1 MSDALMSDFPLTR
14 RPAVDAVEPIR
25 FGALTLEIVTE
36 GSVLQL
42 LGQPGVFDA
51 AAAGAA
57 LAPLAP
63 NALRAA
69 GPGQWFLVSD
79 EATDIGQI
87 AARLTGIAHVV
98 DQAHGRTRLRI
109 RGPEVRRMLAKG
121 TAVDLHRQ
129 AFAISHA
136 TMTLIGHIGA
146 NLARTGEDEFEL
158 LVLRGFAESLWHEL
172 KVMSAEFA

>member
-14 RPAVDAVEPIR
+14 RPAVNAAEPSR
-25 FGALTLEIVTE
+25 SGALTLEIVTE

-42 LGQPGVFDA
+42 LGQPGRFDT

-57 LAPLAP
+57 LGPLAP

-79 EATDIGQI
+79 GAADIGQI
-87 AARLTGIAHVV
+87 AARLAGIAHVV
-98 DQAHGRTRLRI
+98 DQTHGRTRLRI
-109 RGPEVRRMLAKG
+109 RGPEVRRVLAKG

-129 AFAISHA
+129 AFAVGHA

>member
-14 RPAVDAVEPIR
+14 RPAVDAAEPIR
-25 FGALTLEIVTE
+25 FGALTLEIDTE

-42 LGQPGVFDA
+42 LGQPGKFDA

-57 LAPLAP
+57 LGPLAP

-69 GPGQWFLVSD
+69 GPAQWFLVLD
-79 EATDIGQI
+79 EAADLSEI
-87 AARLTGIAHVV
+87 AGKLAGIAHVV
-98 DQAHGRTRLRI
+98 DQTHGRTRLRI
-109 RGPEVRRMLAKG
+109 RGPEVRRVLAKG

-129 AFAISHA
+129 AFAVGHA
-136 TMTLIGHIGA
+136 TMTLLGHIGA
-146 NLARTGEDEFEL
+146 NLVRTGEDEFEL

-172 KVMSAEFA
+172 KVMSGEFA

>member
-1 MSDALMSDFPLTR
+1 MSDALMSEFPLTR
-14 RPAVDAVEPIR
+14 RPAVDAIEPVR

-42 LGQPGVFDA
+42 LGQPGIFDA

-57 LAPLAP
+57 LGPP
-63 NALRAA
+63 PPSALRAA
-69 GPGQWFLVSD
+69 GPGQWFLVSED
-79 EATDIGQI
+79 PADIGQI
-87 AARLTGIAHVV
+87 SERLAGIAYVV
-98 DQAHGRTRLRI
+98 DQTHGRTRLRI
-109 RGPEVRRMLAKG
+109 RGSEARRVLAKG
-121 TAVDLHRQ
+121 TAVDLHGE
-129 AFAISHA
+129 AFAIGHA

-172 KVMSAEFA
+172 KVMGAEFA

>member
-25 FGALTLEIVTE
+25 FGALALEIATE

-42 LGQPGVFDA
+42 LGQPGKFDTV
-51 AAAGAA
+51 AAGAA

-63 NALRAA
+63 NTLRAA
-69 GPGQWFLVSD
+69 GPGQWFLVSED
-79 EATDIGQI
+79 PADIGQI
-87 AARLTGIAHVV
+87 SERLAGIAYVM
-98 DQAHGRTRLRI
+98 DQTHGRTRLRL
-109 RGPEVRRMLAKG
+109 RGPQVRQVLAKG
-121 TAVDLHRQ
+121 TAVDLHRE
-129 AFAISHA
+129 AFAIGHA

-146 NLARTGEDEFEL
+146 NLTRTGEDEFEL

>member
-14 RPAVDAVEPIR
+14 RPAVNGVEPIR
-25 FGALTLEIVTE
+25 FGALTLEIATE

-42 LGQPGVFDA
+42 LGQPGKFNA

-57 LAPLAP
+57 LGPLAS
-63 NALRAA
+63 NAFRAA

-79 EATDIGQI
+79 EAADISGI
-87 AARLTGIAHVV
+87 AARLAGIAHVV
-98 DQAHGRTRLRI
+98 DQTHGRTRLRI
-109 RGPEVRRMLAKG
+109 RGLEVRRVLAKG

-129 AFAISHA
+129 AFAVGHA
-136 TMTLIGHIGA
+136 TMTLIGHIGV

-158 LVLRGFAESLWHEL
+158 LGLRGFAESLWHEL
-172 KVMSAEFA
+172 KVMSAELA